1 MKLVMTLMVRDE
13 EDILK
18 DNIDFHLS
26 QGVDFIIAT
35 DNCSVDSTKDILNKY
50 ENEGKLFYVYEGND
64 NMDKSKWVTRM
75 ARMAVSD
82 YGADWVINND
92 ADEFWWPRENTLK
105 KTFESL
111 PSKSNVVQARRHNF
125 VHVHTEDDSIPFYE
139 TMIFRD
145 VISLNPIG
153 NPLPPKQA
161 HVGDRNVVV
170 DQGNHSVDG
179 IRKRNIAEGEI
190 EIFHFPIRNHKQ
202 VLNKIVK
209 MGAAYARNTQL
220 PKGVG
225 NARKTLY
232 SEYMEKG
239 NIDRYY
245 QSQSYDEARLSSELH
260 AGKIVEDTRLK
271 KYLTNL
277 YGSAFRL

>member
-1 MKLVMTLMVRDE
+1 MKLVMTLAVRDE

-18 DNIDFHLS
+18 ENIDFHIS
-26 QGVDFIIAT
+26 QGVDFVIAT
-35 DNCSVDSTKDILNKY
+35 DNCSVDSTKDILREY
-50 ENEGKLFYVYEGND
+50 ENEGKLFYIYEGND
-64 NMDKSKWVTRM
+64 NMDQSKWVTRM

-82 YGADWVINND
+82 FGADWVINND

-105 KTFESL
+105 KIFDSL
-111 PSKSNVVQARRHNF
+111 PSKINVVEARRHNF
-125 VHVHTEDDSIPFYE
+125 VHVHSKDDSIPFYE

-170 DQGNHSVDG
+170 NHGNHSVDG
-179 IRKRNIAEGEI
+179 IRKRNIAKGEI
-190 EIFHFPIRNHKQ
+190 EIFHFPIRSQKQ
-202 VLNKIVK
+202 ILNKIIK
-209 MGAAYARNTQL
+209 MGAAFSRNTEL

-225 NARKTLY
+225 NARRTLY
-232 SEYMEKG
+232 SEYMKTG
-239 NIDRYY
+239 NIDRFY
-245 QSQSYDEARLSSELH
+245 QDQIYDEARLSSELH

-271 KYLTNL
+271 DYLTDL
-277 YGSAFRL
+277 ELIRK